1 MPIMGFGLMSIQY
14 TIDNNLTTTQLA
26 DFIKVLNRARTEYEY
41 KDNKK
46 FWSTIKL
53 NVGLEGSY
61 LATYDIAKSGIPFA
75 SYKIILEAL
84 IERCNYILINDS
96 KLVKKYRNYKFD
108 VSGTWEDGKIIMT
121 SKS

>member
-75 SYKIILEAL
+75 TYKVILEAL
-84 IERCNYILINDS
+84 IEQCNFILINDS